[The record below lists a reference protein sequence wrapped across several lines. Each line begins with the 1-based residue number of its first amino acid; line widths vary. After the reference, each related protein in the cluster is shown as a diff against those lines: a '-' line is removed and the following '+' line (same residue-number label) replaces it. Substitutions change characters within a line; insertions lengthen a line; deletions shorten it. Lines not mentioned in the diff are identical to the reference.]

1 MTRTV
6 WDSRHLNASAWS
18 PRLPSCFRSTCVP
31 LAQGPSSGKSS
42 QEHQD
47 TNPGGRGRNACFG
60 LLAEIKKATT
70 ANNYLCRGLPIKL
83 RVEDSPVARERKSFL
98 LRACR
103 ALELKLPQ
111 ATRPRI
117 DWPDK
122 IYGMLD
128 GEPGPLLAKLG
139 SSNTIVWQES
149 ALLQIAPGLS
159 KAELDECMES
169 L

>member
-1 MTRTV
+1 MGLSPSECLRMVAEIAELLPEHVRPLLHKDQVRASRVKNTRIQIRV
-6 WDSRHLNASAWS
+6 A
-18 PRLPSCFRSTCVP
+18 
-31 LAQGPSSGKSS
+31 G
-42 QEHQD
+42 
-47 TNPGGRGRNACFG
+47 GRNACFG
-60 LLAEIKKATT
+60 LLAEIRKATA

-83 RVEDSPVARERKSFL
+83 RVEDSPVARERKSYL

-139 SSNTIVWQES
+139 SSNTILWQEP
-149 ALLQIAPGLS
+149 ARLQIAPGS
-159 KAELDECMES
+159 SNGELDECMES